1 MDVLS
6 SRLLVPKSTLAAVDS
21 ASAAVSHT
29 LAETLVLQ
37 ENLDYLATVSNLARM
52 RKGQSDFRH
61 TEGHLCGCAAFEQT

>member
-37 ENLDYLATVSNLARM
+37 ENLDYLATVSDLARM
-52 RKGQSDFRH
+52 RKVQADFCR
-61 TEGHLCGCAAFEQT
+61 TEGHLCGRAAFEQT